1 MGSIL
6 EHVPTIWCRHDTVS
20 QSHTQTHTHPNVN
33 IHYTHIFVSIR
44 DKLNLVT
51 SSPLGE
57 KDEKALLRV
66 VGPTLWA
73 TDEEK

>member
-1 MGSIL
+1 M
-6 EHVPTIWCRHDTVS
+6 
-20 QSHTQTHTHPNVN
+20 NM
-33 IHYTHIFVSIR
+33 HYTHIISVR

-57 KDEKALLRV
+57 KDEKALLW
-66 VGPTLWA
+66 VGGSTVWA